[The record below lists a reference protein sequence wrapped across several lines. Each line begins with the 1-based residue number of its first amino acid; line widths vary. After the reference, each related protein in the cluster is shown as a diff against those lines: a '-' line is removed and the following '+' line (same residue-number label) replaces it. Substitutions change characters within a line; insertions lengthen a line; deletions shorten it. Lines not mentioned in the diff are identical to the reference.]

1 MYNPDYIS
9 KRKTLN
15 MQAMHF
21 SCWTIIFHYGWDHFP
36 GILWKK
42 NLFGFILMKL
52 WITINYGVLGDFCII
67 ERALCKTLSVRL
79 ICFRLNNS
87 ISSLCCTIWC
97 FQYYKSGVIL
107 VVVMV
112 LFCFLTDNRTT
123 IGLFCIVAI
132 IHNKC
137 TLYNDH
143 PVVPVDIG
151 KHVHICFMIWV
162 TFHKSCLGL
171 SNWYWFYY

>member
-21 SCWTIIFHYGWDHFP
+21 SCWTIIFHYGWDYFP
-36 GILWKK
+36 EILWKK
-42 NLFGFILMKL
+42 KRTLLCSILMKL

-97 FQYYKSGVIL
+97 FQYYQSGVIV

-123 IGLFCIVAI
+123 IGLFWVIQVESVLWSQ
-132 IHNKC
+132 HNG
-137 TLYNDH
+137 
-143 PVVPVDIG
+143 VVQR
-151 KHVHICFMIWV
+151 KL
-162 TFHKSCLGL
+162 KS
-171 SNWYWFYY
+171 FQMV